1 MFDLCGRFAGLL
13 MLCLWGIFG
22 SILGIGLV
30 GLLSIL
36 GRILAYL
43 VMGVGDDWIILLL
56 IIRNTLF

>member
-22 SILGIGLV
+22 SILGIGLE
-30 GLLSIL
+30 GLPSIL
-36 GRILAYL
+36 ERILAYFI
-43 VMGVGDDWIILLL
+43 MGVGDDWIILLL

>member
-1 MFDLCGRFAGLL
+1 MFGLCGRFAGLL

-22 SILGIGLV
+22 SILGIILV

-56 IIRNTLF
+56 IIRNTIF